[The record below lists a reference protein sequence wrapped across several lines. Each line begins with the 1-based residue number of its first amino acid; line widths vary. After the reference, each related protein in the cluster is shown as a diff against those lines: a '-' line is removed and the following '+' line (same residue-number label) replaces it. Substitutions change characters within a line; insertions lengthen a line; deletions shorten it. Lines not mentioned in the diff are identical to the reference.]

1 MKKLI
6 LGVFASLFILAAS
19 VNTAKAQISVNL
31 NIGSW
36 TPPAEYSNVN
46 YYYLPD
52 VESYYYAPKRQFIY
66 LDGGRWVWRSSLPAR
81 YSDYRLDNGYKV
93 AVNRPRAYTYFETDR
108 VRYAKYKGSNKKV
121 VIRGNSYNT
130 HNKVK
135 YVKVKGNNGNG
146 NGHGNGKGKGHGKH

>member
-6 LGVFASLFILAAS
+6 LGLFASLFILAAS
-19 VNTAKAQISVNL
+19 VNPAKAQISVNL
-31 NIGSW
+31 NIGNW
-36 TPPAEYSNVN
+36 TPPAEYSDVE

-52 VESYYYAPKRQFIY
+52 VESYYYAPKRQFVY

-81 YSDYRLDNGYKV
+81 YSSYRIDNGYKV

-108 VRYAKYKGSNKKV
+108 VRYAKYKGSNKKMIV
-121 VIRGNSYNT
+121 RGNSYNA

-135 YVKVKGNNGNG
+135 YVKVKGN
-146 NGHGNGKGKGHGKH
+146 HGNGKGHGGGNGKGHGKH